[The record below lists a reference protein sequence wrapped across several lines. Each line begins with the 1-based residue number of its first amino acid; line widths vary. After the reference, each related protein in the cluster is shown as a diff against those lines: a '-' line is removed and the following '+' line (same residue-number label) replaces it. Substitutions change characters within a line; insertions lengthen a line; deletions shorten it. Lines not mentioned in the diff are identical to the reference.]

1 MIILKKTNY
10 LTNIDL
16 YNVYNQCLLTFSQNK
31 LIINNILWN
40 KNEKIIGA
48 YLSKFGILSITT
60 EKQVEYYAE
69 YGDKYLFTCKHLCGL
84 LDIKIREN
92 LYLTRLDDWSYAEY
106 AVDTNS
112 IKQIYP
118 VRFDGSY
125 PLFYFNRYLIFHRF
139 PNPIVQSLSLLTGE
153 YEWELD
159 LSGRKNPP
167 ESREEE
173 AQIRQLVGIWQNQL
187 IITMTNNELISID
200 TQTGKI
206 LWETKQLT
214 AQINQGPSYKWRGHL
229 SFNGCH
235 IESGKLYEIVGSVY
249 YSIDLLTQ
257 AVEILWQDPRSED
270 YITVQHRTY
279 TEDYIYFTGSVDGAF
294 QAHIVGVFNRKT
306 LSLEWIEDMSLPIS
320 PSMGYP
326 ASLNQP
332 PQVTDNKL
340 YVLDS
345 GGTLHIFEKES
356 STE

>member
-1 MIILKKTNY
+1 LYISKNGIYLNDIFLEQDNQYNIAFFWKDYIIYGNLKKLVKYSLSNQTTEKLDSDLSYYWDYFDSNKVMVSRNRRKDSKGIRIADY
-10 LTNIDL
+10 HLFSFENQSLSLPIFTDIPNIRVFGS
-16 YNVYNQCLLTFSQNK
+16 NG
-31 LIINNILWN
+31 LIINFNIL
-40 KNEKIIGA
+40 K
-48 YLSKFGILSITT
+48 
-60 EKQVEYYAE
+60 
-69 YGDKYLFTCKHLCGL
+69 
-84 LDIKIREN
+84 
-92 LYLTRLDDWSYAEY
+92 
-106 AVDTNS
+106 
-112 IKQIYP
+112 
-118 VRFDGSY
+118 
-125 PLFYFNRYLIFHRF
+125 
-139 PNPIVQSLSLLTGE
+139 SLSLLTGE

-187 IITMTNNELISID
+187 IITMTNNELIRID

-294 QAHIVGVFNRKT
+294 QPHIVGVFNRKT

>member
-1 MIILKKTNY
+1 MIRKTGIIEKVKGFYATSSNLFICDNNGMLYINTKNIQSNVDGTTLLVIKKR
-10 LTNIDL
+10 LFFLSSIE
-16 YNVYNQCLLTFSQNK
+16 NK
-31 LIINNILWN
+31 LYIYSNASLVAIPYACWPTTVINDDILASEYDFIDRRYKVFLFNFKKNQIINEIKKSLDIW
-40 KNEKIIGA
+40 
-48 YLSKFGILSITT
+48 
-60 EKQVEYYAE
+60 
-69 YGDKYLFTCKHLCGL
+69 GL
-84 LDIKIREN
+84 LRNQDVIYFYGK
-92 LYLTRLDDWSYAEY
+92 SK
-106 AVDTNS
+106 NS
-112 IKQIYP
+112 LNNI
-118 VRFDGSY
+118 
-125 PLFYFNRYLIFHRF
+125 
-139 PNPIVQSLSLLTGE
+139 SLLTGE

-214 AQINQGPSYKWRGHL
+214 AQVNQGPSYKWRGHL